1 MYSTRVL
8 SQSSISE
15 LTKGRT
21 PIKQRMCDFV
31 DRLVYT
37 PTKIEVL
44 DPRIGEKLLAVTERN
59 RPNANHKS
67 L

>member
-37 PTKIEVL
+37 PTNIEVL
-44 DPRIGEKLLAVTERN
+44 DPGIGEKL
-59 RPNANHKS
+59 
-67 L
+67 